1 MNNFPHFIP
10 EASQFFCGTENPLT
24 AGKPKPLIS
33 TNGGCFKEMDLED
46 FLETHGFLN
55 YDLLS
60 ENPVLGAKTVVFDD
74 EVG

>member
-1 MNNFPHFIP
+1 MVDV
-10 EASQFFCGTENPLT
+10 
-24 AGKPKPLIS
+24 
-33 TNGGCFKEMDLED
+33 CFKEMDLED

>member
-1 MNNFPHFIP
+1 MVDV
-10 EASQFFCGTENPLT
+10 
-24 AGKPKPLIS
+24 
-33 TNGGCFKEMDLED
+33 CFKEMDLED

-74 EVG
+74 EVGWTKMDINGGKSWYS

>member
-1 MNNFPHFIP
+1 MVDV
-10 EASQFFCGTENPLT
+10 
-24 AGKPKPLIS
+24 
-33 TNGGCFKEMDLED
+33 CFKEMDLED

-74 EVG
+74 EVGWKWWISMGEKVGIRKLV